1 MKNLLIFSLLFS
13 VGLANAQTE
22 PLGNVPFNQTYD
34 RTCALVTNGTW
45 NSANANTRL
54 GWQWRRVENQFD
66 VSPEGKTLYL
76 LARKQSKQSFALSMA
91 GLGLALGAL
100 PVLASNPGTGN
111 ELTPNAGLA
120 MGMSLSGLALSIASV
135 GPQTKATDNFEKA
148 LWLRNRDAIAA
159 ELSPAAQPQF
169 KQLYE
174 QETMYFDFNGWG
186 NGYVKNNQKYRFGMF
201 GGFAKQEFK
210 GSVQGWDS
218 YKKFQVN
225 QRVGVVTYTLGL
237 ASMLGSVFL
246 RSDRNSFS
254 TASFGGLAASL
265 LGGGLI
271 MTANSHL
278 RRAVYFR
285 NRDVVGQRLLW
296 Q

>member
-45 NSANANTRL
+45 NSATANTRL

-91 GLGLALGAL
+91 GLGLALGTF
-100 PVLASNPGTGN
+100 PIMASGVGTGN
-111 ELTPNAGLA
+111 ELTPKGGAI
-120 MGMSLSGLALSIASV
+120 LALSLGSLACSFASI
-135 GPQTKATDNFEKA
+135 GPRTRGINNFEKA

-159 ELSPAAQPQF
+159 DLSPAVQPQF

-210 GSVQGWDS
+210 GSVSGWDS
-218 YKKFQVN
+218 YKKYQTN
-225 QRVGVVTYTLGL
+225 QRVGVAVYALGI
-237 ASMLGSVFL
+237 ASMLSSIAF
-246 RSDRNSFS
+246 SSNRNTFNA
-254 TASFGGLAASL
+254 TYFGGLAAGL
-265 LGGGLI
+265 AGGGL
-271 MTANSHL
+271 MATANSHL

-285 NRDVVGQRLLW
+285 NRDVVGQRLLF